1 MTRLGKQKA
10 RVSFLTRAYS
20 VTYANGS
27 NYCSRIIIQLNSNI
41 CISLFKWIIIHLNS
55 EMQKWKCMHWD
66 KENKPGGGNDVED
79 DGNGVSSQWCWWR
92 WRGSRRWIMVVMMV
106 AGSVCC
112 SFSSSS
118 LCRGTSLCFFPSS
131 FASVWFFSFWSLV
144 FPSVSCS
151 LFSLASSS
159 GFLSEMLGLQWS
171 RSLKL
176 WNCYWRRSRGR
187 AFCFSLLFV
196 PPLLDS
202 PLLFSPILP
211 LFLLCFLCF
220 FSFFFMH
227 SSPSVFFFFLPPR
240 LLLSSGFY
248 SQRMQTFSGNR
259 VTVAVHGGVRH
270 APWLKRLHYR
280 C

>member
-1 MTRLGKQKA
+1 MLVAVER
-10 RVSFLTRAYS
+10 
-20 VTYANGS
+20 
-27 NYCSRIIIQLNSNI
+27 
-41 CISLFKWIIIHLNS
+41 
-55 EMQKWKCMHWD
+55 
-66 KENKPGGGNDVED
+66 KPTMDHGGYDGGGQCLLQFFFFFPVQRHAP
-79 DGNGVSSQWCWWR
+79 VS
-92 WRGSRRWIMVVMMV
+92 V
-106 AGSVCC
+106 
-112 SFSSSS
+112 
-118 LCRGTSLCFFPSS
+118 FFPSS
-131 FASVWFFSFWSLV
+131 FASFWFFSFWSLV

-151 LFSLASSS
+151 LFPLASSS